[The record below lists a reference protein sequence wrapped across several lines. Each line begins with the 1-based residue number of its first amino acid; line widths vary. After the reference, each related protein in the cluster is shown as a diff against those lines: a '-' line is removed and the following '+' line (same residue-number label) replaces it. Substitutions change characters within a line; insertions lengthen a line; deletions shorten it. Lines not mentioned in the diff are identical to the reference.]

1 MVTDQGRHS
10 PLSPPEA
17 ADLVLDFVNTRP
29 IDGREERLADAAAA
43 ARWLRATGL
52 AHEGVLVTEA
62 DAAAARELRQALVTV
77 LLAHAGEQPGGEP
90 GDGGTTLQEAEAYLR
105 RSGALYPLSP
115 VVTAHDVRLV
125 PAQEGVPG
133 AFGGLL
139 AAVAELARNGTWA
152 RLKACRNPPCHLGF
166 YDRTRNC
173 SAAYCSPRRCGAQ
186 VAMRSYR
193 SRRAADPADTA
204 PRTRPAPPEGR
215 SPCRLAR
222 TVNGGA
228 ARPRAVSGGAAGR
241 GTSRR
246 CRGGGAR
253 TARTG
258 PRRAP

>member
-29 IDGREERLADAAAA
+29 IGGREERLADAPAA
-43 ARWLRATGL
+43 ARWLRAAGL
-52 AHEGVLVTEA
+52 AHEGTLVTEA

-77 LLAHAGEQPGGEP
+77 LLAHAGEHAGGGP
-90 GDGGTTLQEAEAYLR
+90 GDGGPGGGGPGGGTTLEEAEAHLR

-125 PAQEGVPG
+125 PAHGGVPG

-139 AAVAELARNGTWA
+139 AAVAELARGGLWA
-152 RLKACRNPPCHLGF
+152 RVKACRNPPCHLGF

-173 SAAYCSPRRCGAQ
+173 SAAYCSPKRCGAQ

-193 SRRAADPADTA
+193 SRRAADPA
-204 PRTRPAPPEGR
+204 
-215 SPCRLAR
+215 
-222 TVNGGA
+222 GA
-228 ARPRAVSGGAAGR
+228 ARE
-241 GTSRR
+241 
-246 CRGGGAR
+246 
-253 TARTG
+253 
-258 PRRAP
+258 

>member
-1 MVTDQGRHS
+1 MVGVVTDQGRHS

-29 IDGREERLADAAAA
+29 IDGREERLADAPAA
-43 ARWLRATGL
+43 ARWLRAAGL
-52 AHEGVLVTEA
+52 AREGTLVTEA

-77 LLAHAGEQPGGEP
+77 LLAHAGEHAGGGP
-90 GDGGTTLQEAEAYLR
+90 GDGGPGGGTALEEAEAHLR

-139 AAVAELARNGTWA
+139 AAVSELARGGIWA
-152 RLKACRNPPCHLGF
+152 RVKACRNPPCHLGF

-173 SAAYCSPRRCGAQ
+173 SAAYCSPKRCGAQ

-193 SRRAADPADTA
+193 SRRAADPAD
-204 PRTRPAPPEGR
+204 
-215 SPCRLAR
+215 
-222 TVNGGA
+222 A
-228 ARPRAVSGGAAGR
+228 ARE
-241 GTSRR
+241 
-246 CRGGGAR
+246 
-253 TARTG
+253 
-258 PRRAP
+258 